1 MDGGVRL
8 ERGWGESSYSSW
20 LLFFLALITL
30 DRLVY
35 HPPDRLVYHPPDR
48 LVYHPLVLILLIL
61 PPVGGWAV

>member
-8 ERGWGESSYSSW
+8 ERGRGESSYSSW

-35 HPPDRLVYHPPDR
+35 HPPDRLVYHP
-48 LVYHPLVLILLIL
+48 LVLILLIL

>member
-35 HPPDRLVYHPPDR
+35 HPPDRLVH
-48 LVYHPLVLILLIL
+48 HPLVLILLIL
-61 PPVGGWAV
+61 PPAGGWAV

>member
-35 HPPDRLVYHPPDR
+35 HPPDRLVYHP
-48 LVYHPLVLILLIL
+48 LVLILLIL